1 MWPSSSPRWL
11 SWLSSGPYARA
22 SSGVLTGASIVASMT
37 RQDRGSLQHHPAPG
51 SGPGP
56 VARALAAVVQET
68 MQPAHVTL
76 WLHKDEQAGKPNTD
90 K

>member
-56 VARALAAVVQET
+56 VARALASRRAGDDAARPCHSVVAQ
-68 MQPAHVTL
+68 
-76 WLHKDEQAGKPNTD
+76 G
-90 K
+90 